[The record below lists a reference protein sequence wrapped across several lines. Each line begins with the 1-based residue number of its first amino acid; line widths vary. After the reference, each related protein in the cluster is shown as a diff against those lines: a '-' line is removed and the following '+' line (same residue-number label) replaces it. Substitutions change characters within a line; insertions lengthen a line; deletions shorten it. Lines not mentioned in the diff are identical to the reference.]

1 MTARTE
7 SRSPLDI
14 PGHFAHLPDPRH
26 PAFRDYHKLGEIV
39 TMYSID
45 AGSGTL
51 TNDMLTVFRRNVT
64 RARRKARETGKK
76 FGVAAE

>member
-1 MTARTE
+1 
-7 SRSPLDI
+7 
-14 PGHFAHLPDPRH
+14 
-26 PAFRDYHKLGEIV
+26 
-39 TMYSID
+39 MYSID